1 MSSGERFIIRTPSD
15 DTNGTYSMVEVAD
28 HRSSTPMQ
36 VQKLRFACWRFS
48 YPEGSMGCS
57 ERSQMAGISIVQ
69 FTVIPNTFKPQK
81 NSPFTCPTRPWLTPR
96 FSPIHPHPHPSLNH
110 HAPPP

>member
-48 YPEGSMGCS
+48 YPEGSMDCS
-57 ERSQMAGISIVQ
+57 ERSQMAGISIVE
-69 FTVIPNTFKPQK
+69 FTVIRSTLKPQHK
-81 NSPFTCPTRPWLTPR
+81 SRFTCRTGRWLEPGFRRINRHPR
-96 FSPIHPHPHPSLNH
+96 RS
-110 HAPPP
+110 